1 MRAFSVSW
9 NGEIDCIKIKFADDF
24 ERSNSTIKLD
34 ILADAIYDLREIY
47 NKTIPQSKAK
57 LNSKRIIDDSERDS
71 ILESMSSRI
80 VELTT
85 IEEFRQ
91 HHKIGVKSM
100 FDEMADEELMS
111 AFKNFKPEEYIFNI
125 G

>member
-9 NGEIDCIKIKFADDF
+9 NGERDLTKIKFSDDF

-34 ILADAIYDLREIY
+34 VLSDAIYDLREIY

-57 LNSKRIIDDSERDS
+57 LNSKRIIDDSERDI

-85 IEEFRQ
+85 IDEFRQ
-91 HHKIGVKSM
+91 HHKIGAKSM
-100 FDEMADEELMS
+100 FDEMTDEELMS

-125 G
+125 A

>member
-9 NGEIDCIKIKFADDF
+9 NGERDLTKIKFSDDF

-34 ILADAIYDLREIY
+34 ILSDAIDDLREMH
-47 NKTIPQSKAK
+47 NKTRPQYQAK
-57 LNSKRIIDDSERDS
+57 LKSKRIIDDSERDI

-85 IEEFRQ
+85 IDEFRQ
-91 HHKIGVKSM
+91 HHKIGAKSM
-100 FDEMADEELMS
+100 FDEMTDEELMS
-111 AFKNFKPEEYIFNI
+111 EFKNFKPEEYIFNI
-125 G
+125 A